1 MCYIP
6 RIHVRRYVRPIHPM
20 QRSRLRGV
28 AALPPRRGR
37 RNRPAARAPPAA
49 TAPAHAPLIP
59 QRCRLP
65 PHGGRGGAASGAAL
79 GHGRARAGAA
89 PRPGTPR
96 GQAPLGGR
104 AAPRAPR
111 LALRASRSATVPL
124 ANERPGAGRLRSVR
138 RPCARPTPRRSSRSS
153 GRYLPC
159 IPAMPPRGPRQAPT
173 RPRAAPGIA
182 RLRVAS
188 CLLASSWRLGRHCAT
203 SSALLAATARPL
215 EPFPSRSSL

>member
-1 MCYIP
+1 MDEAGCAISPVYTYAGTCAPSTQCSAAASGESQRCLRDAGGATGPLRERP
-6 RIHVRRYVRPIHPM
+6 RPRPRPRTPRPFLNGAGSHHTAAAAVQLRAQLSGM
-20 QRSRLRGV
+20 GVLERVRLRG
-28 AALPPRRGR
+28 
-37 RNRPAARAPPAA
+37 RAP
-49 TAPAHAPLIP
+49 
-59 QRCRLP
+59 
-65 PHGGRGGAASGAAL
+65 
-79 GHGRARAGAA
+79 RAGKRRWA
-89 PRPGTPR
+89 G
-96 GQAPLGGR
+96 
-104 AAPRAPR
+104 APR

>member
-1 MCYIP
+1 VLYP
-6 RIHVRRYVRPIHPM
+6 PYTRTQVRAPHPPNAAQPPPGSRSAASATRAAQPARCASAPGRDRARARPAHSSTVQAPTT
-20 QRSRLRGV
+20 RR
-28 AALPPRRGR
+28 PRRCSFGR
-37 RNRPAARAPPAA
+37 SSRAWACSSGCGSAAGHPARASAA
-49 TAPAHAPLIP
+49 
-59 QRCRLP
+59 
-65 PHGGRGGAASGAAL
+65 
-79 GHGRARAGAA
+79 GRAR
-89 PRPGTPR
+89 
-96 GQAPLGGR
+96 
-104 AAPRAPR
+104 
-111 LALRASRSATVPL
+111 RASRSGTVPL